1 MLQQEAEKTFIECTE
16 LESCATVGHTT
27 GPKRQAKRAPQR
39 LIQTPR
45 PKGYQ
50 A

>member
-1 MLQQEAEKTFIECTE
+1 MPQQEAEKTFIECAE
-16 LESCATVGHTT
+16 LESFATVGHIT
-27 GPKRQAKRAPQR
+27 GLERQAKRASQR
-39 LIQTPR
+39 VIQTPR

>member
-1 MLQQEAEKTFIECTE
+1 MLPQEAEKTFIECAE

-27 GPKRQAKRAPQR
+27 SLERQAKRAFQHV
-39 LIQTPR
+39 IQTPQ